1 MSKSRKENEAL
12 VLSYCQSR
20 NPDLREPILIAFK
33 WLIDYIARKFSYNRS
48 DFDDLVQIG
57 SIGLLNS
64 LERFDPSKEVDFT
77 TFATPN
83 IIGEIKHY
91 FRDKN
96 RLIKVPRKLM
106 ELNSKV
112 KNYIREAQQGGKS
125 PTISQIAEAL
135 GETEEHVLESMEVSQ
150 PSMVVSLDS
159 SSYKSDS
166 DDDYSGSLLDSL
178 GVDCT
183 TDKLLIKET
192 LDQAILKLPERE
204 QQVIHLRFYCGLSQM
219 EIGQRLSLSQM
230 HISRLLTKSLMLLR
244 KILNEV
250 V

>member
-1 MSKSRKENEAL
+1 MSKMRKENEQL
-12 VLSYCQSR
+12 VLSYCKTR
-20 NPDLREPILIAFK
+20 NPELREPILVAFK

-112 KNYIREAQQGGKS
+112 KNYIRDTQQEGKS
-125 PTISQIAEAL
+125 PTIAQIATAL
-135 GETEEHVLESMEVSQ
+135 GESEEHILESMEVSQ

-159 SSYKSDS
+159 PSHKSDS
-166 DDDYSGSLLDSL
+166 DDDFSGSLLDNL
-178 GVDCT
+178 GVDCS
-183 TDKLLIKET
+183 TDRLLIKET
-192 LDQAILKLPERE
+192 LEQAVIKLPERE

-219 EIGQRLSLSQM
+219 EIGQRLGLSQM
-230 HISRLLTKSLMLLR
+230 HISRLLTKSLSLLR
-244 KILNEV
+244 KILHEIL
-250 V
+250 